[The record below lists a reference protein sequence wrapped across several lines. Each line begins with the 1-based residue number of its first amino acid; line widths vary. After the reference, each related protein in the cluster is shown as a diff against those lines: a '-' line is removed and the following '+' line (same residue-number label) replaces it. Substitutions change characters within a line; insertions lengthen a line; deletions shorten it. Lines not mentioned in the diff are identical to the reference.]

1 MVDFNQEQLHRSNS
15 ESKAMRYVFI
25 VLLRATPAW
34 LRLTRERRRAS
45 SAENLTPLLAGQPA
59 LKPLSA
65 VRTRLTER
73 HSAPG

>member
-1 MVDFNQEQLHRSNS
+1 
-15 ESKAMRYVFI
+15 MRYVFI

-65 VRTRLTER
+65 VRTRLTGR
-73 HSAPG
+73 H